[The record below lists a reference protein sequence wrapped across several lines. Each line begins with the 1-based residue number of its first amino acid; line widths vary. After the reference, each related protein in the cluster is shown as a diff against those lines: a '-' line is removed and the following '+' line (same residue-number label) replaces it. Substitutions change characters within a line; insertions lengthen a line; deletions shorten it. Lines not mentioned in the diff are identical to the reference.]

1 MSRKTNDISE
11 RLRASGVPFAAND
24 SIAEHLT
31 PADVDAVE
39 LDVAER
45 FEDVL
50 DALLIDRDHN
60 TQGTAK
66 RVARM
71 YVRELFRGR
80 YEPMPCVT
88 EFPNVKGLDELYA
101 VGPISVRSTCSH
113 HFCAVEGH
121 AWCGIIPGERIIGL
135 SKFARVASWVLARP
149 QIQEEAVVQ
158 LTDTLEHL
166 TQPVGLGVVIRCK
179 HHCMTMRG
187 VNEHDTEMTTS
198 VVRGRFRTDA
208 QARAEFFAL
217 IRGQGF

>member
-1 MSRKTNDISE
+1 M
-11 RLRASGVPFAAND
+11 RASGVPFAAND
-24 SIAEHLT
+24 SIADQLSPE
-31 PADVDAVE
+31 DVDQIE
-39 LDVAER
+39 RDVAAR

-60 TQGTAK
+60 TRGTAK
-66 RVARM
+66 RVASM

-80 YEPMPCVT
+80 YEPMPCIT

-113 HFCAVEGH
+113 HFCAIEGE
-121 AWCGIIPGERIIGL
+121 AWCGIIPGRTVLGL
-135 SKFARVASWVLARP
+135 SKFARLTSWIMSRP

-158 LTDTLEHL
+158 LADTLERL
-166 TQPVGLGVVIRCK
+166 CSPIGLGVVVRSK

-187 VNEHDTEMTTS
+187 VNEHDTVMTTS
-198 VVRGRFRTDA
+198 VVRGKFRTDS

-217 IRGQGF
+217 VRGQGF